1 MFVSTCKAINKLP
14 ESVKSTIEMKE
25 EPVEIENYMNVFSA
39 LYNQN
44 WIGFQLDSKTK
55 FKRFDNL
62 NNSFYIFYLFFFKRK
77 WNQFLNVFYS
87 ICLLTA

>member
-1 MFVSTCKAINKLP
+1 MFVSICKAINKLP
-14 ESVKSTIEMKE
+14 ESIKSTIEMKE

-55 FKRFDNL
+55 FKRFD
-62 NNSFYIFYLFFFKRK
+62 I
-77 WNQFLNVFYS
+77 
-87 ICLLTA
+87 